1 MDTNSPEYRKA
12 CEVRWL
18 LTQTREQRT
27 AYYSLVEKAR
37 GPEAAK
43 ALVADVMEEYRR
55 RQGALF

>member
-1 MDTNSPEYRKA
+1 MEEFRKA

-18 LTQTREQRT
+18 LTQPREKRHE
-27 AYYSLVEKAR
+27 YYSLVEKAR